1 MYCMPLNHKRVLE
14 IDPVRGVDGT
24 AAAAARE
31 RRRSASEDAPPAEA
45 RAKHAGMNH
54 D

>member
-1 MYCMPLNHKRVLE
+1 
-14 IDPVRGVDGT
+14 VRGVTG
-24 AAAAARE
+24 AAAATARE

>member
-1 MYCMPLNHKRVLE
+1 VLE

-24 AAAAARE
+24 AAAAVRE
-31 RRRSASEDAPPAEA
+31 RRRSASEDVPTDA
-45 RAKHAGMNH
+45 RAEHAGMNH